1 MTWVEKLSKMKYN
14 GKKEWRNGMARV
26 RMQDIANQVGV
37 SAVTVHNALA
47 GRKGVS
53 EEVRVRILDKA
64 REMGYLFEN
73 MEHMSLQEHRRGH
86 LGEISGGLYHVLL
99 EDLYG
104 DRHGGA

>member
-1 MTWVEKLSKMKYN
+1 
-14 GKKEWRNGMARV
+14 MARV

-47 GRKGVS
+47 GRKGCQRGS
-53 EEVRVRILDKA
+53 PRKDSGQGAGDGIFPEPEKGRWESA
-64 REMGYLFEN
+64 RPA
-73 MEHMSLQEHRRGH
+73 EHRRGH